1 MRDDVGRD
9 SSDYCIGRDDSV
21 WRVYVSGYMSDAVVL
36 IQ

>member
-9 SSDYCIGRDDSV
+9 SSDYCIGRDDSGWCV
-21 WRVYVSGYMSDAVVL
+21 SVSGYMSDAVGL